1 MTDRERIDLLLDE
14 VIRLQGIV
22 KDLQKGVLRE
32 YGYDG
37 AVDDVA

>member
-14 VIRLQGIV
+14 VARLQGIV
-22 KDLQKGVLRE
+22 KDLQQGVLRE

-37 AVDDVA
+37 AMDDVA